1 MRERRRRRSS
11 EQLIVGVEH
20 VGPEHLMGSAFEK
33 IAEWRTDMVRFGGG
47 ASLRTRIALT
57 FEEGVPKDSA

>member
-33 IAEWRTDMVRFGGG
+33 TAERRIDALAERTPPMDQSRLMGF
-47 ASLRTRIALT
+47 
-57 FEEGVPKDSA
+57 